1 MGLASDIRK
10 KIEKKNQLIYEL
22 EAHKDMLEIQ
32 IREASAAI
40 QAYQEI
46 LKITPPDVDGAD
58 KGEPNLRVGSLP
70 ALARAALQKH
80 GSAMHVAKLLEAMG
94 KPPTQENRI
103 ALSSSLAAYAKDK
116 KIFTKPVAN
125 TFGLLEWEVVKE
137 AVEELLSDQ
146 TTVDEAINRVAKASE

>member
-10 KIEKKNQLIYEL
+10 KIDKKNQQLWEL

-46 LKITPPDVDGAD
+46 LKITPADADGTD
-58 KGEPNLRVGSLP
+58 KTEPNLRAGSLP

-80 GSAMHVAKLLEAMG
+80 GSAMHVAKLLEAMA
-94 KPPTQENRI
+94 KPVTQENRI
-103 ALSSSLAAYAKDK
+103 AVSSSLSSYAKDQ
-116 KIFTKPVAN
+116 KIFTKPDAN
-125 TFGLLEWEVVKE
+125 TFGLLEWD
-137 AVEELLSDQ
+137 ADQ
-146 TTVDEAINRVAKASE
+146 TTVDEAVDKIAEASK